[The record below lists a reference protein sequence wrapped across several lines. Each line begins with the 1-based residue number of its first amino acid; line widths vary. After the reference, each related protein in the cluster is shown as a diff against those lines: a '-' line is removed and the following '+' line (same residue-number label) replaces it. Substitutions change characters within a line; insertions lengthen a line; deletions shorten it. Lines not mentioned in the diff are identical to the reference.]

1 MLCVRGNGGLLESLS
16 RRHGWL
22 CPMQRSIPAIG
33 PSAETWPSQAPR
45 EHLARCWAACLVMK
59 FGKTLAVRIKPALR
73 EHAID
78 YKALKRQIRHV
89 VEELR

>member
-1 MLCVRGNGGLLESLS
+1 MAGTQIRKCNWDTGSAGCSGAFPRSDP
-16 RRHGWL
+16 R
-22 CPMQRSIPAIG
+22 QRCGFS
-33 PSAETWPSQAPR
+33 STLQ
-45 EHLARCWAACLVMK
+45 HLARCWAACLVMK